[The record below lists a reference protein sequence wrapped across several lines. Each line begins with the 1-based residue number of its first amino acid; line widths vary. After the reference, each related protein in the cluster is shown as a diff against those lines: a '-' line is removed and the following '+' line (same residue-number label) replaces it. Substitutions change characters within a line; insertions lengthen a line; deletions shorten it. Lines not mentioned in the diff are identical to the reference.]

1 MIDPQYGLLH
11 QAHTAIGKI
20 GTKNKPPQ
28 HPSNPLKPWQ
38 TSSAT
43 SKPWPHT
50 GTTAHLRLRDQ
61 PVVESFQFLGP
72 NEIPAKVSVDVR
84 WTATGPVAHYPPG
97 STDPTAPSYFA
108 GTFREALAQG
118 TFAGS
123 EAGFSFGPAR
133 ASSHGLWAEIGQE
146 RNGIFLSHP

>member
-1 MIDPQYGLLH
+1 MQQHDFNGGLGPNHLFWTLRVPDN
-11 QAHTAIGKI
+11 AFE
-20 GTKNKPPQ
+20 
-28 HPSNPLKPWQ
+28 
-38 TSSAT
+38 
-43 SKPWPHT
+43 HT
-50 GTTAHLRLRDQ
+50 GTTAHLRLHDQ